1 MKIWRND
8 TKNMIKNQ
16 DDDKIII
23 EKKRK
28 KRRKNGLLK

>member
-23 EKKRK
+23 EKKREK
-28 KRRKNGLLK
+28 IGLLK

>member
-23 EKKRK
+23 EKKRGK
-28 KRRKNGLLK
+28 KEKKLDF